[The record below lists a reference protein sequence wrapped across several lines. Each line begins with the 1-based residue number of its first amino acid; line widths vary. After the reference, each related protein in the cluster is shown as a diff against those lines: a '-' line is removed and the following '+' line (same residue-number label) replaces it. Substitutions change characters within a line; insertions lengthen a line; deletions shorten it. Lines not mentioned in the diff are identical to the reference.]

1 MDLALA
7 RHLDFLSEAGPL
19 PPDLAVA
26 VAKAV
31 TGFMS
36 ATQWLGPPLVTYACP
51 ASTPAHSMHAA
62 STPVITPAGLTRIAS
77 LVSDLDP
84 QGQSFSAE
92 WEGAEYDEG
101 YDGSQE
107 GASESGQQRVG
118 RTDAA
123 ERWAAW
129 SRACSDAEREAAAA
143 EEDAAEEEWF

>member
-1 MDLALA
+1 VDLSLA
-7 RHLDFLSEAGPL
+7 RHLDVLAEAGPL
-19 PPDLAVA
+19 PQDLAVA

-31 TGFMS
+31 AGFMS
-36 ATQWLGPPLVTYACP
+36 ATQWLGPPLVSYACP

-62 STPVITPAGLTRIAS
+62 STPV
-77 LVSDLDP
+77 P

-92 WEGAEYDEG
+92 WEGAEYDGG

-118 RTDAA
+118 RTDAVWSEA

-129 SRACSDAEREAAAA
+129 SRACSEEDAAEREAAAA
-143 EEDAAEEEWF
+143 EEDAAEAEWF

>member
-7 RHLDFLSEAGPL
+7 RHLAFLSEAAPL
-19 PPDLAVA
+19 PPDLALA

-62 STPVITPAGLTRIAS
+62 STPV
-77 LVSDLDP
+77 P

-92 WEGAEYDEG
+92 WEGAEYDGG

-129 SRACSDAEREAAAA
+129 SRACSEEDAAEREAAAA

>member
-36 ATQWLGPPLVTYACP
+36 ATQWLGPPLVSYACP

-62 STPVITPAGLTRIAS
+62 STPV
-77 LVSDLDP
+77 P

-92 WEGAEYDEG
+92 WEGAEYDGG

-129 SRACSDAEREAAAA
+129 SRECSDAEREAAAA